1 MSKALDN
8 LFDDIEQSNV
18 PTESRLTWVTEIDDK
33 GDVLGYLLA
42 GDVIDSDGAI
52 CGVAEYTPKFDRAWA
67 NLMYYTKEFANVSVS
82 FETKTF
88 NLSN

>member
-8 LFDDIEQSNV
+8 LFDDIAVNPM

-52 CGVAEYTPKFDRAWA
+52 CGVAEYTPKFDRAWQT
-67 NLMYYTKEFANVSVS
+67 LMFYTREFDNVSVT

-88 NLSN
+88 NL